1 MTIKERVMYVLEYKG
16 IAKENFFTEI
26 GMTSANFRGSA
37 KHTPLNSTAIANI
50 FTAIPD
56 INLTWLITG
65 KGEMLDNGSS
75 KKIEYNFTKE
85 HIEQSGTLVKQR
97 IKQVLSAF
105 DSNPTQLSKLFGVNQ
120 KTLNNQIHGDV
131 MLSIN
136 TILLIKT
143 AFPDIGLTWLITGEG
158 EEIDN
163 YAQTNHA
170 PITDNKFAMELI
182 EKKDAKIKS
191 LERKIWEQEKKIE
204 ELKHHLNNL
213 SSI

>member
-1 MTIKERVMYVLEYKG
+1 MTIKERVMHILECKG
-16 IAKENFFTEI
+16 IAKEKFFAEI
-26 GMTSANFRGSA
+26 GMTSSNFRGNA
-37 KHTPLNSTAIANI
+37 KNTPLNSTAIANI
-50 FTAIPD
+50 FIAIPD

-65 KGEMLDNGSS
+65 D
-75 KKIEYNFTKE
+75 
-85 HIEQSGTLVKQR
+85 
-97 IKQVLSAF
+97 
-105 DSNPTQLSKLFGVNQ
+105 
-120 KTLNNQIHGDV
+120 
-131 MLSIN
+131 
-136 TILLIKT
+136 
-143 AFPDIGLTWLITGEG
+143 G

>member
-1 MTIKERVMYVLEYKG
+1 MYVLEYKG

-120 KTLNNQIHGDV
+120 KTLNNQINGDV

-158 EEIDN
+158 EEIDK

-182 EKKDAKIKS
+182 EKKDVKIKS

>member
-16 IAKENFFTEI
+16 IAKEIFFTEI

-120 KTLNNQIHGDV
+120 KTLNNQINGDV

>member
-85 HIEQSGTLVKQR
+85 HIEQSVTLVKQR

-120 KTLNNQIHGDV
+120 KTLNNQINGDV

>member
-1 MTIKERVMYVLEYKG
+1 MTIKERVMQILEYKG

-120 KTLNNQIHGDV
+120 KTLNNQINGDV

>member
-16 IAKENFFTEI
+16 IAKEKFFTEI

-120 KTLNNQIHGDV
+120 KTLNNQINGDV

-182 EKKDAKIKS
+182 EKKDAKIKP